1 MTADTPLSTEPSS
14 LGSMDQ
20 YSSPGL
26 GYSDSM
32 TSPNFAAKET
42 DSVNEMSELPLSVHV
57 PYTIPPTCDCAARQM
72 YQMNQLNRL
81 ATEPASL
88 RLDESLQSIKTSL
101 TTTRTF
107 LHCSTCQK
115 DSAGLLLSVSV
126 LDQALQHLD
135 HWIVCKSDEVI
146 RYGQYELDAEES
158 RRIGNFVVRGLLLQ
172 CREILGVMRETVE
185 VCGVKEYSYS
195 YPSFEG
201 EGSMDAMSGGYLR
214 QIIQGHETTVEG
226 CLQAVAVEL
235 ELSI

>member
-1 MTADTPLSTEPSS
+1 
-14 LGSMDQ
+14 
-20 YSSPGL
+20 
-26 GYSDSM
+26 M
-32 TSPNFAAKET
+32 TSPIFPAKEA

-81 ATEPASL
+81 ATDSASL
-88 RLDESLQSIKTSL
+88 RFDESLQSIKTSL
-101 TTTRTF
+101 ATTRTF
-107 LHCSTCQK
+107 LQCSTCQK

-135 HWIVCKSDEVI
+135 HWIVCKPDEVI

-158 RRIGNFVVRGLLLQ
+158 RRIGNFVVRGLLLR

-195 YPSFEG
+195 YGYSYPSFEG
-201 EGSMDAMSGGYLR
+201 EGFMDAMSGGYLR

-235 ELSI
+235 SI